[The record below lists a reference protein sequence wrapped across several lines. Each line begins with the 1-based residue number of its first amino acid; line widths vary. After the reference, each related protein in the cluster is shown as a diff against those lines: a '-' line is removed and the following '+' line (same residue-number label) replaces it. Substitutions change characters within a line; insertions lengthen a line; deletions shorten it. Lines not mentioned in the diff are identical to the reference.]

1 MIERQIEIKTPE
13 GSMTTFEYHPEE
25 GGPYPVVFYLM
36 DAPSIRPAL
45 KDMAS
50 RLASAGYYV
59 LMPFLY
65 YRDSPYK
72 EFGTSDA
79 EMHQRRELMQGVTR
93 DRMMVDAEALLAHAA
108 DNKMADTDGK
118 IGAVGFCMS
127 GPLVLGLAQRMPDK
141 VAAIASVHG
150 AWVVTDKDDSP
161 HLDID
166 QIQAEVYFAW
176 ADDDPTATEEEREIM
191 DAAMSAAGVN
201 YRIDFMAGALHGF
214 APPGG
219 ERYNREA
226 AERHW
231 EHVHAIFRR
240 NL

>member
-1 MIERQIEIKTPE
+1 MIERQVKIETAD
-13 GSMTTFEYHPEE
+13 GSMTTFEFHPEE
-25 GGPYPVVFYLM
+25 GGPYPVILYLM

-65 YRDSPYK
+65 YRDSPYR
-72 EFGTSDA
+72 EFGTSD
-79 EMHQRRELMQGVTR
+79 EDMHKRRELMQGVTR
-93 DRMMVDAEALLAHAA
+93 DRMIPDAEALMAYAA
-108 DNKMADTDGK
+108 QNEKADADGK

-127 GPLVLGLAQRMPDK
+127 GPLVMGLAQRMPEK

-150 AWVVTDKDDSP
+150 AWVVTDKEDSP

-176 ADDDPTATEEEREIM
+176 ADDDPTATAEEREIM
-191 DAAMSAAGVN
+191 DAAMADAGIN

-219 ERYNREA
+219 ERYDKDA

-231 EHVHAIFRR
+231 ERVHALFQR

>member
-1 MIERQIEIKTPE
+1 MIETQIDIQTPD
-13 GSMTTFEYHPEE
+13 GDMTTFEYHPEE

-65 YRDSPYK
+65 YRDSFYK
-72 EFGTSDA
+72 EFGTSDT
-79 EMHQRRELMQGVTR
+79 EMHERRELMQGVTR
-93 DRMMVDAEALLAHAA
+93 DRMMVDAKALLSHAK
-108 DNKMADTDGK
+108 NNSMADPSGK
-118 IGAVGFCMS
+118 FGAVGFCMS
-127 GPLVLGLAQRMPDK
+127 GPLVLGLAQRMPEQ
-141 VAAIASVHG
+141 VAAIASIHG

-166 QIQAEVYFAW
+166 QIKAEVYFAW
-176 ADDDPTATEEEREIM
+176 ADEDPTATAEEREIM
-191 DAAMSAAGVN
+191 DAAMAAENLN
-201 YRIDFMAGALHGF
+201 YRIDFMPGALHGF

-226 AERHW
+226 SERHW
-231 EHVHAIFRR
+231 ECVHALFKR